1 MWSKSQL
8 VLLRYIERGAVVS
21 ALPIRVVVDA
31 GAAVVLHLVAGS
43 EIAWPTMGGRP
54 TRVVPLEKRYLGA
67 WGAEQRTWEGAG
79 LTIVARE
86 GASYAVWVFTHDDG
100 PFRGWYINLEQ
111 PWTRTERGFDTRDH
125 TLDIVIDPD
134 GSWRW
139 KDEDELEAAVLQ
151 GHHLREEADAI
162 RAEGERVLAE
172 WPLPTGWEDWR
183 PPADW
188 EAAPLPA
195 GWDAL

>member
-8 VLLRYIERGAVVS
+8 VLLRYIERGTVVS

-43 EIAWPTMGGRP
+43 EIAWPTMAGRP
-54 TRVVPLEKRYLGA
+54 TRDVPLEERYLGP
-67 WGAEQRTWEGAG
+67 WGAERRTWEGAG
-79 LTIVARE
+79 LTIVARD
-86 GASYAVWVFTHDDG
+86 GASYAVWVFTHDDDI
-100 PFRGWYINLEQ
+100 FRGWYINLEQ
-111 PWTRTERGFDTRDH
+111 PWTRTDRGFDTRDH

-162 RAEGERVLAE
+162 QSEGERVLAE

-188 EAAPLPA
+188 EPAQLPA
-195 GWDAL
+195 GWDAP

>member
-8 VLLRYIERGAVVS
+8 VLLRYVERGVVVS

-43 EIAWPTMGGRP
+43 EIAWPTMDGRP
-54 TRVVPLEKRYLGA
+54 TREVPLEERYLGA
-67 WGAEQRTWEGAG
+67 WGAERRTWEGAG
-79 LTIVARE
+79 LTIVARD

-100 PFRGWYINLEQ
+100 VFRGWYINLEQ

-125 TLDIVIDPD
+125 TLDVVIDPD

-139 KDEDELEAAVLQ
+139 KDEDELDAGVLQ
-151 GHHLREEADAI
+151 GHHLPEEAEAI

-183 PPADW
+183 PPVEW